1 MMRSLAF
8 LSCVRAFTAP
18 KTIAQRALALRAGD
32 APDDKTLFAL
42 GVNVATQLN
51 DIRTLFKKEEIPKIV
66 EGITAYLSKEV
77 VDPKPVLVEQGNA
90 INQLIQQRMASAIDD
105 EKARGAEAVAC
116 LLYTSPSPRDG
127 LLSRMPSS
135 A

>member
-1 MMRSLAF
+1 MRASLHGTQNHC
-8 LSCVRAFTAP
+8 SKSR
-18 KTIAQRALALRAGD
+18 LALRAGD

-90 INQLIQQRMASAIDD
+90 INQ
-105 EKARGAEAVAC
+105 
-116 LLYTSPSPRDG
+116 
-127 LLSRMPSS
+127 
-135 A
+135 

>member
-1 MMRSLAF
+1 MMRSLAL

-18 KTIAQRALALRAGD
+18 KAPLKRALALRAGD
-32 APDDKTLFAL
+32 APDDKTLFGL

-90 INQLIQQRMASAIDD
+90 IN
-105 EKARGAEAVAC
+105 
-116 LLYTSPSPRDG
+116 
-127 LLSRMPSS
+127 
-135 A
+135 

>member
-18 KTIAQRALALRAGD
+18 RPSVQRALALRAGD

-90 INQLIQQRMASAIDD
+90 INQLIQQRMASALRRHTTA
-105 EKARGAEAVAC
+105 AR
-116 LLYTSPSPRDG
+116 TSTRPNCSTPNRT
-127 LLSRMPSS
+127 R
-135 A
+135 

>member
-1 MMRSLAF
+1 MMRSLA
-8 LSCVRAFTAP
+8 LLASVRAFTAP
-18 KTIAQRALALRAGD
+18 TKTIAQRALALRAGD

-90 INQLIQQRMASAIDD
+90 INALIQQRMASAIDD
-105 EKARGAEAVAC
+105 EKARGAEAVAAAAAVEGAEQ
-116 LLYTSPSPRDG
+116 T
-127 LLSRMPSS
+127 LSLIHI
-135 A
+135 